1 MARYLRIR
9 CIVKTERTGAH
20 ERIGAICALTPDGSH
35 WTLTQEDAVSQ
46 VENGDC
52 RFYIERPRDQRY
64 DVIVATDVRAH
75 RYLKMVAD
83 RDQPDQLLFLP
94 ACPHTPHSIAG
105 STAVG
110 ATLDRLEVAQEPGYR
125 ALPL

>member
-35 WTLTQEDAVSQ
+35 WTLTHEDAVSQ

-75 RYLKMVAD
+75 RYLKWS
-83 RDQPDQLLFLP
+83 RIEINLTNFCFSRP
-94 ACPHTPHSIAG
+94 ALIHPTP
-105 STAVG
+105 
-110 ATLDRLEVAQEPGYR
+110 
-125 ALPL
+125 